1 VLHACSFAL
10 LKESFLWGCTL
21 CLSFMLLCIFYN
33 DGQLNIIREFCEIRE
48 GKAKEGEDVVGLC
61 IVKSN

>member
-1 VLHACSFAL
+1 
-10 LKESFLWGCTL
+10 
-21 CLSFMLLCIFYN
+21 MLLCIFYN

-48 GKAKEGEDVVGLC
+48 GKASEGEDVVGLC